1 MRDSRAPDYIL
12 LSDIHLGADLV
23 QHVRPWSRDSWLTE
37 QAEIDH
43 RLESMI
49 EHHVERAERTIRF
62 VIAGDF
68 VDFIGM
74 SLPPPDERTLPSGL
88 TAEERDHGLGSA
100 SDHSAHKVRAVAA
113 RHERVFRALARALDV
128 GHELVIVQGNHDA
141 EWHWPAARRAFL
153 EGLSAHVANA
163 RREALRKRVQFHP
176 WFYYVP
182 GLLYVE
188 HGHEFDP
195 MCSYGD
201 PLLPLCPRD
210 PRRIRAT
217 PSEVL
222 LRYVARPTR
231 GLSTHGH
238 EQAGFGTYLRMARTF
253 GPVGAVRLFV
263 RFARASL
270 RLLRDSTGRPGMKL
284 ERRSARRLRALGRH
298 YHVGTDLLR
307 TLKSFHTR
315 PIARSAQGLVRCLY
329 WDRIALALF
338 VALAWALALLSA
350 PYQDAL
356 RWSLLAT
363 VCAVLVGLVSSRGRD
378 IDPSPRMRRGAW
390 EIARRLGVPYVVM
403 GHTHEPR
410 FERLSSGGCYVNLG
424 HWGQDELPEDR
435 DQRVIPV
442 SSYLRLVHDGE
453 EGYRATLC
461 AWGPLHGSRVL
472 LAAPEG
478 EALRP
483 AGEVMVYPVPAQ

>member
-1 MRDSRAPDYIL
+1 MQDYIL

-23 QHVRPWSRDSWLTE
+23 EHVRPWSRTSWLTE

-43 RLESMI
+43 RLASMI
-49 EHHVERAERTIRF
+49 EHHVQRAERAIRF

-74 SLPPPDERTLPSGL
+74 ALPPPAEEKLPSGL
-88 TAEERDHGLGSA
+88 TREERDHGLGSA
-100 SDHSAHKVRAVAA
+100 ADHSAHKVRAVAA
-113 RHERVFRALARALDV
+113 RHERVFRAMARALDA
-128 GHELVIVQGNHDA
+128 GHELIIVHGNHDA
-141 EWHWPAARRAFL
+141 EWHWPLARRAFL
-153 EGLSAHVANA
+153 EGLCAHVASE
-163 RREALRKRVQFHP
+163 RREVLRKRVQFHP

-201 PLLPLCPRD
+201 PVLPLCPRD

-238 EQAGFGTYLRMARTF
+238 EHAGFGTYVRLARTF
-253 GPVGAVRLFV
+253 GLVGALRLFV

-270 RLLRDSTGRPGMKL
+270 RLLRDSQDRPGMKL
-284 ERRSARRLRALGRH
+284 ERRSARRLRALGRR
-298 YHVGTDLLR
+298 YRVGTDLLR
-307 TLKSFHTR
+307 TLKSLHTR
-315 PIARSAQGLVRCLY
+315 PIARSAQAILRCLY
-329 WDRIALALF
+329 WDRIALGLF
-338 VALAWALALLSA
+338 VVLSWVLALASA
-350 PYQDAL
+350 PYEDAV
-356 RWSLLAT
+356 RGSLLAT
-363 VCAVLVGLVSSRGRD
+363 VCALLIGLVSSRGRD
-378 IDPSPRMRRGAW
+378 IDPSRRMRRGAW

-403 GHTHEPR
+403 GHTHHPR
-410 FERLSSGGCYVNLG
+410 FERLSGDACYVNLG
-424 HWGQDELPEDR
+424 HWGQDELPEER
-435 DQRVIPV
+435 DQREVPV
-442 SSYLRLVHDGE
+442 SSFLRLVHGE
-453 EGYRATLC
+453 GGYRATLC
-461 AWGPLHGSRVL
+461 AWGPLHGARVL

-478 EALRP
+478 ELP
-483 AGEVMVYPVPAQ
+483 GVEVMRPLADRQLA

>member
-1 MRDSRAPDYIL
+1 MVNRATDYIL

-23 QHVRPWSRDSWLTE
+23 QHVRPWSRDSWLSE

-49 EHHVERAERTIRF
+49 EYHVERAERTIRF

-74 SLPPPDERTLPSGL
+74 ALPPPDANSLPSGL
-88 TAEERDHGLGSA
+88 TREERAHGLGSA
-100 SDHSAHKVRAVAA
+100 ADHSAHKVRAVAA
-113 RHERVFRALARALDV
+113 RHARVFCALARALDA
-128 GHELVIVQGNHDA
+128 GHELIIVQGNHDA

-153 EGLSAHVANA
+153 EALCAHVGAD
-163 RREALRKRVQFHP
+163 RREGLRRRLQFHP

-201 PLLPLCPRD
+201 PVLPLCPRD

-231 GLSTHGH
+231 GLSTFGH
-238 EQAGFGTYLRMARTF
+238 EQASFLTYLRMATSF
-253 GPVGAVRLFV
+253 GLLGALRLFW
-263 RFARASL
+263 RFSSASL
-270 RLLRDSTGRPGMKL
+270 RLLRDGLGGTTFKL
-284 ERRSARRLRALGRH
+284 ERRSARRLRALGRR
-298 YHVGTDLLR
+298 YRVGTDVLR
-307 TLKSFHTR
+307 TLKSLHTR
-315 PIARSAQGLVRCLY
+315 PIARSAQSLLRCLY
-329 WDRIALALF
+329 WDRIALGLL
-338 VALAWALALLSA
+338 VALAWTLALASA
-350 PYQDAL
+350 PYEDAV
-356 RWSLLAT
+356 RGSLLAT
-363 VCAVLVGLVSSRGRD
+363 VAAALVGLVSSRGRD
-378 IDPSPRMRRGAW
+378 IDPGPRMRRGAW

-403 GHTHEPR
+403 GHTHDPR
-410 FERLSSGGCYVNLG
+410 FERLASGACYVNLG
-424 HWGQDELPEDR
+424 HWGMDELPEER
-435 DQRVIPV
+435 DLREVPV
-442 SSYLRLVHDGE
+442 SSYLRLVHGPD
-453 EGYRATLC
+453 GYRAALC

-472 LAAPEG
+472 MAGPEESVGELVGEMVAAR
-478 EALRP
+478 A
-483 AGEVMVYPVPAQ
+483 A